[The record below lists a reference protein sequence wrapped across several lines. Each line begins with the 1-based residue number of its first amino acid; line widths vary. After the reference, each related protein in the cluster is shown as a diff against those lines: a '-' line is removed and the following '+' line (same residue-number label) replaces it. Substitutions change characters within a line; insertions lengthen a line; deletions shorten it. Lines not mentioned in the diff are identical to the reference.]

1 MFIAYFD
8 GASRG
13 NPGPAGIGC
22 VLLDAETG
30 EAIWE
35 LSKPV
40 GIKTNNEAEY
50 LALIEL
56 LAHLVET
63 KTYNVYVRGD
73 SKLIVNQ
80 VNRVWQVK
88 EPHLWELCVQACELI
103 PRSQIAKLKWVPREQ
118 NRYADRLSGEAL
130 DEQTKHLRKFFDPA
144 KLERLFGAIYVAQG
158 TKDYAVDLENGVCT
172 CPAFQK
178 AKNCKHLRAAESML
192 VNA

>member
-22 VLLDAETG
+22 VLFEAESG
-30 EAIWE
+30 EVIWE
-35 LSKPV
+35 VSKPV
-40 GIKTNNEAEY
+40 GVKTNNEAEY

-56 LAHLVET
+56 LTHLVET

-73 SKLIVNQ
+73 SQLIVNQ

-88 EPHLWELCVQACELI
+88 EPRLWQLCVQACELVS
-103 PRSQIAKLKWVPREQ
+103 RSQIEKLKWVPREQ
-118 NRYADRLSGEAL
+118 NRHADRLSGEAL

-144 KLERLFGAIYVAQG
+144 KLERLFGAIYVDHG
-158 TKDYAVDLENGVCT
+158 TKDYAVDFENRVCT
-172 CPAFQK
+172 CPAFQN

>member
-22 VLLDAETG
+22 VLLNAETG

-56 LAHLVET
+56 LAHLCGN
-63 KTYNVYVRGD
+63 KDLQRLCARG
-73 SKLIVNQ
+73 
-80 VNRVWQVK
+80 
-88 EPHLWELCVQACELI
+88 
-103 PRSQIAKLKWVPREQ
+103 
-118 NRYADRLSGEAL
+118 
-130 DEQTKHLRKFFDPA
+130 
-144 KLERLFGAIYVAQG
+144 
-158 TKDYAVDLENGVCT
+158 
-172 CPAFQK
+172 
-178 AKNCKHLRAAESML
+178 
-192 VNA
+192 

>member
-1 MFIAYFD
+1 M
-8 GASRG
+8 
-13 NPGPAGIGC
+13 
-22 VLLDAETG
+22 
-30 EAIWE
+30 
-35 LSKPV
+35 
-40 GIKTNNEAEY
+40 
-50 LALIEL
+50 
-56 LAHLVET
+56 ET

-73 SKLIVNQ
+73 SQLIVNQ

-103 PRSQIAKLKWVPREQ
+103 SRSQIAKLKWVPREQ
-118 NRYADRLSGEAL
+118 NRHADRLSGEAL

-144 KLERLFGAIYVAQG
+144 KLERLFGAIYVAHG
-158 TKDYAVDLENGVCT
+158 TKDCAVDLENRVCT